1 METVTNATFHKR
13 HAAPHRRSPR
23 PRRHLEAILSSLLGT
38 QYGYGISLFDYFNLI
53 PFGVILIDLFKLGN
67 PYEAAAAY
75 GYEGYGAE
83 YAGYGPGEEG
93 YYGYGGGYGGGNAPI
108 TIEIEAK

>member
-1 METVTNATFHKR
+1 MSSRRILLVLRVLLAVLAVMATIE
-13 HAAPHRRSPR
+13 AAPHRRSPR
-23 PRRHLEAILSSLLGT
+23 PRRHLEAILSGLLGT
-38 QYGYGISLFDYFNLI
+38 QYGY
-53 PFGVILIDLFKLGN
+53 GN

-83 YAGYGPGEEG
+83 YAGYGQGEEG

>member
-1 METVTNATFHKR
+1 MSASRGHSVRSTWNAIR
-13 HAAPHRRSPR
+13 LRY
-23 PRRHLEAILSSLLGT
+23 I
-38 QYGYGISLFDYFNLI
+38 LFDYFDRI
-53 PFGVILIDLFKLGN
+53 SFGFLIDFFFKLGN
-67 PYEAAAAY
+67 PYDVAAAY

-93 YYGYGGGYGGGNAPI
+93 YFGYGGGYNGGYGGGSAPI